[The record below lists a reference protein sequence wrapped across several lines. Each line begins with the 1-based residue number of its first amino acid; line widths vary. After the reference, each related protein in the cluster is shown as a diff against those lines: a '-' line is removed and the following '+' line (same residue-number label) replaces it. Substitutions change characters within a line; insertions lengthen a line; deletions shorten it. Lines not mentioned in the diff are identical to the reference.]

1 MDLGWNFQ
9 LIIRAWTDLETCLSA
24 VTRIRQFAK
33 APSEDQDQAQP
44 DPPESWPALGSVQF
58 KDLAAGYSED
68 GKPVLTNVDLS
79 INAGEKIGICGRTGS
94 GKSSLVATL
103 FGLLHQKDGCIT
115 IDNIRTT
122 DVSLPV
128 LRSKIISLPQE
139 PFFLRGTVRHNLSP
153 WSDGAKRRALS
164 DEELINALEQVRLL
178 EKLNNAAGDHQSVL
192 DMSLDNVDSLLSQG
206 ERQLF
211 CLARSIL
218 MDGRIVV
225 LDEATSR

>member
-1 MDLGWNFQ
+1 MDLGFNFQ
-9 LIIRAWTDLETCLSA
+9 LIIKAWADLETCLSA
-24 VTRIRQFAK
+24 VTRIRQFSK

-44 DPPESWPALGSVQF
+44 DPPQSWPALGSVQF
-58 KDLAAGYSED
+58 KDLAASYSEA
-68 GKPVLTNVDLS
+68 GKPVLSGVDLN
-79 INAGEKIGICGRTGS
+79 IKAGEKIGICGRTGS

-103 FGLLHQKDGCIT
+103 FGLLHQKDGSIL
-115 IDNIRTT
+115 IDNIKTT
-122 DVSLPV
+122 DVSLSV

-139 PFFLRGTVRHNLSP
+139 PFFLRGTVRQNLVP
-153 WSDGAKRRALS
+153 WNDEGKRPAVS
-164 DEELINALEQVRLL
+164 DEQLISALEVVALW
-178 EKLNNAAGDHQSVL
+178 EKLNDAAGENQSAL

-225 LDEATSR
+225 LDEATGR